1 MKNIATHAHSTR
13 ARCQFCYKR
22 LTVART
28 FGYHPPVSSKKGL
41 IGFGSPC
48 NRCDAS
54 RSSPADRAA
63 SLFVP
68 PFLVARMGGRKARR
82 FAQAVPGLPTRSS
95 HRPHLVV
102 GAVVFAN
109 RTAWRPHMA
118 QIIQSPY
125 AGQPPVIQ
133 TRIRGRLP
141 NAVGNLWRARVKRD
155 IAARESALLQERINA
170 YRHAI
175 ADAEGYAYACR
186 ITLSELTR
194 SASTNA
200 SGAAH
205 V

>member
-1 MKNIATHAHSTR
+1 MQNIATHAHPTR
-13 ARCQFCYKR
+13 ARCQFGYRR
-22 LTVART
+22 LTVAST
-28 FGYHPPVSSKKGL
+28 LGYHPSVSAKKAL
-41 IGFGSPC
+41 MGFGRPGH
-48 NRCDAS
+48 RCSES
-54 RSSPADRAA
+54 RSSPADIAA
-63 SLFVP
+63 FSFAP
-68 PFLVARMGGRKARR
+68 PFLVARREARK
-82 FAQAVPGLPTRSS
+82 GLPVRASGAWSS
-95 HRPHLVV
+95 NPSSYRPHLDV
-102 GAVVFAN
+102 GAVVLSN